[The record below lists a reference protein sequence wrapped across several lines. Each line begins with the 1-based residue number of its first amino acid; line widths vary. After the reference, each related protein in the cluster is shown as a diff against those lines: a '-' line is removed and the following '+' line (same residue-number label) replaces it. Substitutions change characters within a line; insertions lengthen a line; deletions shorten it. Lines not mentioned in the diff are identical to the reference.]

1 MCAKLL
7 LVTLLATIALIGQC
21 APSDPSAA
29 TPLRI
34 WYKDSNNTESTIRI
48 AGSNAGYSDSPN
60 ITINENVNTWSPKLG
75 ENDNPICENVFGTGS
90 NHFARIIDFP
100 AFSASK
106 AKGKYPSK
114 ISKK

>member
-1 MCAKLL
+1 MCAILL
-7 LVTLLATIALIGQC
+7 LVALLANITLIGQC
-21 APSDPSAA
+21 APLDPNSAS
-29 TPLRI
+29 RI
-34 WYKDSNNTESTIRI
+34 WYKDSNNAESTIQI
-48 AGSNAGYSDSPN
+48 TGSNAGYSDSPN
-60 ITINENVNTWSPKLG
+60 ITINANVNTWSPKLG
-75 ENDNPICENVFGTGS
+75 ENDNPICENVFRTGS